1 MAEEDVPEVE
11 EGEKKGGKLKLIILI
26 VVGVLL
32 IAALSI
38 FGTWFM
44 LKDKLVSPDQQGVED
59 MEMSDS
65 MAEEELGEALYFA
78 MDPAFIINYTNA
90 GKSRFLQVE
99 LTLLTR
105 DPEALAIIEQHNP
118 LIRNN
123 LLDVFSMQDI
133 NTLASAEGKQKLANE
148 LAAAVQA
155 ILDVELGRPGVE
167 SVLYRSFIIQ

>member
-1 MAEEDVPEVE
+1 MAEEDVPEAE
-11 EGEKKGGKLKLIILI
+11 EGKKKGGKLKLIILI

-44 LKDKLVSPDQQGVED
+44 LKDKLAGPDD
-59 MEMSDS
+59 MSIDEMAMSDPS
-65 MAEEELGEALYFA
+65 LSAEQGEALYFA
-78 MDPAFIINYTNA
+78 MDPAFIINYTNG

-105 DPEALAIIEQHNP
+105 DPEALAVIEQHNP

-133 NTLASAEGKQKLANE
+133 SMLATAEGKQKLAEE